1 MNSTTRTHAAAPTEQ
16 RIIKIRRDYNTW
28 VADETLEDYALRF
41 TARSARKWSEF
52 RVANTAF
59 GAISFLL
66 LEAIG
71 ASIMVSYG
79 YTNAMWAIAAVSLI
93 IFLTGLPICW
103 YAAKHGVDMDLL
115 TRGAGFG
122 YIGSTITSLIYA
134 SFTFLFFAL
143 EATIM
148 ALALQQCF
156 GIPLTPA
163 YLLCA
168 LVVIPLVTRGI
179 TLISRLQAWSQ
190 PVWLLLLALPFIGII
205 WKAPELVHQ
214 LPDFGSG
221 GKSGGH
227 FDLLMFGAACGV
239 LMSMVTQVGEQVDFL
254 RFLPERSKANG
265 KRWTASLLLAGPG
278 WIVLGAA
285 RLVGGAFL
293 AFVALRGG
301 VPEAHA
307 LQPTEM
313 YRAGFGYVFDSPGL
327 ALAAMTLFVVLSQ
340 LKINVTNAY
349 AGSLAWSNFFAR
361 VTHSHPGRVV
371 WVVFNVAIALVLM
384 ELGVFDALQRVLG
397 LYSNVAISWVGAIVA
412 DLVINKPL
420 GLSPPG
426 IEFKRAHLYDINPVG
441 VGSMLIASA
450 LSILAFSG
458 LFGAVAQAF
467 SAFIALTTAFV
478 SAPLIAWATNGRY
491 YLARQPDPALAKAKS
506 HRCCICEKTYES
518 EDVAMCPAYRGP
530 ICSLCCSLDARC
542 HDACKPGAR
551 VADQFTATLAKLL
564 PQAASMR
571 INTRLGHYL
580 MLMLL
585 TSAVLAAA
593 LTLIYLQ
600 ESSLLVSA
608 APEVVVAL
616 RATFLKIYAVLLLVD
631 AIGCWWLVLTAESR
645 HVAQEESNRQTILL
659 TREIEAH
666 RKTDA
671 ELQEAKQVADRANQ
685 AKSRYVTGISHELRT
700 PLNSILGY
708 AEMLEYDLSIPPQ
721 RRESLTV
728 IRRSG
733 EHLLSL
739 IDGLLDI
746 AKIESGKLN
755 LETDELRLPDF
766 VAQIGGM
773 FRLQAQSKGIEFGY
787 EETGKVPLVVRTD
800 KKRLGQILI
809 NILGN
814 AIKFTERG
822 GVHFRLRYRGDMA
835 VFEVRDTGIGI
846 ATEDVERI
854 LLPFERGPAAAAG
867 SEGGTGLG
875 LTIANMLTALM
886 GGELKVR
893 STPGIG
899 SIFEVRLFLPEVREP
914 RAVPALPLPDISG
927 YAGPRRRILIV
938 DNEPVDRRFLQQL
951 LEPLG
956 FEVAEAASGIDA
968 LRLVPHFRPEL
979 LLLDINMPGINGWET
994 ARLLRANFAEH
1005 IPIIVISADGYEQ
1018 GHDQAAGIAARDF
1031 LVKPVSVATLLA
1043 RIREKLDL
1051 VWIAR
1056 GTVAVEPMTSPAELP
1071 SLPPNHVQTLRDLG
1085 ALGHIRGILDKLDEI
1100 DRLDA
1105 RYRGH
1110 TAKLRSAIKAFQ
1122 LSDFLRDLESTVR

>member
-1 MNSTTRTHAAAPTEQ
+1 MNSTTSTSAAAPTEQ

-79 YTNAMWAIAAVSLI
+79 YSNAIWAIAVVSLI
-93 IFLTGLPICW
+93 IFLTALPISW
-103 YAAKHGVDMDLL
+103 YAARHGVDMDLL

-156 GIPLTPA
+156 GLSLTPA
-163 YLLCA
+163 YLICA

-190 PVWLLLLALPFIGII
+190 PVWLLLLALPFAAII
-205 WKAPELVHQ
+205 WKAPELVRE
-214 LPDFGSG
+214 LPSFGSQG
-221 GKSGGH
+221 PSGGG
-227 FDLLMFGAACGV
+227 FDLLMFGSACGV

-254 RFLPERSKANG
+254 RFLPERGPQNRR
-265 KRWTASLLLAGPG
+265 RWLASLLFAGPG

-307 LQPTEM
+307 LEPTEM
-313 YRAGFGYVFDSPGL
+313 YRVGYGYVFDSPAL
-327 ALAAMTLFVVLSQ
+327 ALAATTLFVVLSQ

-384 ELGVFDALQRVLG
+384 ELGVFEALQRVLG

-412 DLVINKPL
+412 DLVVNKPL

-426 IEFKRAHLYDINPVG
+426 IEFKRAHLFDVNPVG

-458 LFGAVAQAF
+458 LFGELAQAF
-467 SAFIALTTAFV
+467 SSFIALITAFV
-478 SAPLIAWATNGRY
+478 CAPLIAWGTRGRY
-491 YLARQPDPALAKAKS
+491 YLARQPDPGIAQTPTQ
-506 HRCCICEKTYES
+506 RCCICEKVYES
-518 EDVAMCPAYRGP
+518 EDVALCPAYRGP

-542 HDACKPGAR
+542 HDACKPGASLTQ
-551 VADQFTATLAKLL
+551 QFTAMLARLL
-564 PQAASMR
+564 PSAASARM
-571 INTRLGHYL
+571 NTRLGHYL
-580 MLMLL
+580 LLMLL
-585 TSAVLAAA
+585 TSSVLAVA
-593 LTLIYLQ
+593 LSLVYLQ
-600 ESSLLVSA
+600 ESSLLANAS
-608 APEVVVAL
+608 PEINAAL
-616 RATFLKIYAVLLLVD
+616 RATFLKIYAVLLLAD
-631 AIGCWWLVLTAESR
+631 AVGCWWIVLTSESR
-645 HVAQEESNRQTILL
+645 HVAQEESNRQTNLL

-666 RKTDA
+666 KQTDA
-671 ELQEAKQVADRANQ
+671 ELQEAKRVADAANQ

-708 AEMLEYDLSIPPQ
+708 AEMLEYDVAIPAAQ
-721 RRESLTV
+721 RESLSV

-733 EHLLSL
+733 EHLVSL

-746 AKIESGKLN
+746 ARIESGKLT
-755 LETDELRLPDF
+755 LESDELRLHEF
-766 VAQIGGM
+766 LAQIVGM
-773 FRLQAQSKGIEFGY
+773 FRLQAQNKGIEFSY
-787 EETGKVPLVVRTD
+787 EEFGRPPLVVRAD

-814 AIKFTERG
+814 AVKFTEHG
-822 GVHFRLRYRGDMA
+822 GVHVRLRYRNEMA
-835 VFEVRDTGIGI
+835 VFEVRDTGPGI
-846 ATEDVERI
+846 ASEDIERI
-854 LLPFERGPAAAAG
+854 FQPFERAEAQALGQTT
-867 SEGGTGLG
+867 SGTGLG
-875 LTIANMLTALM
+875 LTIANLLTTLM
-886 GGELKVR
+886 GGELNVQ
-893 STPGIG
+893 STPGAG
-899 SIFEVRLFLPEVREP
+899 SLFEVKLFLPEVREP
-914 RAVPALPLPDISG
+914 RPVPAPPPPDISG
-927 YAGPRRRILIV
+927 YAGPRRRVLIV
-938 DNEPVDRRFLQQL
+938 DNEAVDRRFLSAL
-951 LEPLG
+951 LQPLG
-956 FEVAEAASGIDA
+956 FEITEAASGIEA
-968 LRLVPHFRPEL
+968 LRLVPHVQPDL
-979 LLLDINMPGINGWET
+979 MLLDINMPGLNGWET
-994 ARLLRANFAEH
+994 ARLLRANFPQQV
-1005 IPIIVISADGYEQ
+1005 PILVISADGYEH
-1018 GHDQAAGIAARDF
+1018 GHDPQAGIAPRDF
-1031 LVKPVSVATLLA
+1031 LVKPVSVLTLLA

-1056 GTVAVEPMTSPAELP
+1056 GQPAAAMPVAEAPALP
-1071 SLPPNHVQTLRDLG
+1071 ASHAQVLRDLG
-1085 ALGHIRGILDKLDEI
+1085 TLGHIRGILDKLDEL

-1105 RYRGH
+1105 RYRVH
-1110 TAKLRSAIKAFQ
+1110 TSKLRSDVRAFQ
-1122 LSDFLRDLESTVR
+1122 LADFLRDLEASQR